1 MSPWLI
7 IRGTNGT
14 RLAAIMA
21 ENNTKF
27 TWGKFQFPP
36 EIRWLILEALTDDK
50 NCRLSNAAV
59 VSREWQA
66 VIEPKIFAYIRVTSQ
81 RIAQLNAMT
90 QRNRDHVRYIWFCIE
105 LEQYNCSKCDPFDP
119 RALQTSGRENKL
131 ILKSFQWLFT
141 ALTTWE
147 PNGSLTLD
155 ISLYS
160 KSDNEH
166 AFKYLTFMPDVA
178 GHQVEPMPITGS
190 EDTDKHRWNT
200 TALGSIPPERSL
212 HRLFGHCWAQTPKV
226 PAVTRL
232 EMRLQTYRRLE
243 TFTVS
248 QILSH
253 LPGLREFHYEIWM
266 QWFPEMHESWQQ
278 SLLHLLSATEGL
290 SKLTIFENSNQQY
303 PLYFLGE
310 TYPDHAPTIHLSQK
324 LARVN
329 LGVEVLSA
337 SFMVDAAEFF
347 SEFSTWPNLSHLTLT
362 SQLLAPTT
370 CPTQI
375 MDLLQAAA
383 SAACYMLKLKMMEIW
398 YGREGLATLFQYE
411 FIPGYLRQSVLTW
424 RATWRMIIQPRVI
437 EAWEGVVRSRGGYS
451 SGVDVVYESV
461 NEHITSHV
469 DAIVNLK
476 LSETVIRPISLQQIK
491 RDESFV
497 GSLTS
502 R

>member
-1 MSPWLI
+1 MIWS
-7 IRGTNGT
+7 
-14 RLAAIMA
+14 
-21 ENNTKF
+21 
-27 TWGKFQFPP
+27 QFSP
-36 EIRWLILEALTDDK
+36 EIKCMILEALTDDK

-66 VIEPKIFAYIRVTSQ
+66 IIEPHIFAYIRVTSQ

-90 QRNRDHVRYIWFCIE
+90 QRSRHHVRYIWFCIE
-105 LEQYNCSKCDPFDP
+105 LDRYNCRKCDSFDS
-119 RALQTSGRENKL
+119 RALETGDSENKL
-131 ILKSFQWLFT
+131 ILESFQSLFT

-166 AFKYLTFMPDVA
+166 AFKYLTFMPDA
-178 GHQVEPMPITGS
+178 TGHQVEPMSIAGS
-190 EDTDKHRWNT
+190 EEPDKHRWET
-200 TALGSIPPERSL
+200 TASGSIPPERSL
-212 HRLFGHCWAQTPKV
+212 ERLFGHVWLPIEDERECWAQTPNV
-226 PAVTRL
+226 AAVTRL
-232 EMRLQTYRRLE
+232 EIRLQTYRRWE

-253 LPGLREFHYEIWM
+253 LPGLREFHYEMWM
-266 QWFPEMHESWQQ
+266 QWYTEMHESWEQ
-278 SLLHLLSATEGL
+278 SLLELLSATEGL
-290 SKLTIFENSNQQY
+290 GRLTIFENSNQQY

-310 TYPDHAPTIHLSQK
+310 TWPAHAPTIHLSHK

-329 LGVEVLSA
+329 LGVEFLSA

-370 CPTQI
+370 CPTKI

-383 SAACYMLKLKMMEIW
+383 SAACYMPKLKIMEIW
-398 YGREGLATLFQYE
+398 YGREGLAALFKYE
-411 FIPGYLRQSVLTW
+411 FVPGYSRQSVVTW
-424 RATWRMIIQPRVI
+424 RATWGMSIEPRVI
-437 EAWEGVVRSRGGYS
+437 EAWESVIHSRGGYP
-451 SGVDVVYESV
+451 GGIDVAYEAV

-469 DAIVNLK
+469 DAIVSLK
-476 LSETVIRPISLQQIK
+476 LSETVLRPISLQQI
-491 RDESFV
+491 RREQSFFS
-497 GSLTS
+497 SLTI
-502 R
+502 

>member
-1 MSPWLI
+1 MIWS
-7 IRGTNGT
+7 
-14 RLAAIMA
+14 
-21 ENNTKF
+21 
-27 TWGKFQFPP
+27 QFPP
-36 EIRWLILEALTDDK
+36 EIKRMILEALTDDK

-66 VIEPKIFAYIRVTSQ
+66 VIEPHIFAYIRVTPQ

-90 QRNRDHVRYIWFCIE
+90 LRNRDHVRYIWFCIE
-105 LEQYNCSKCDPFDP
+105 LERYNCRECDSFDP
-119 RALQTSGRENKL
+119 RALQTSANENKL
-131 ILKSFQWLFT
+131 ILESFQSLFT
-141 ALTTWE
+141 ALNTWK
-147 PNGSLTLD
+147 PNGNLTLD

-166 AFKYLTFMPDVA
+166 AFKYLTFMPDA
-178 GHQVEPMPITGS
+178 TGHQVEPMSIAGS
-190 EDTDKHRWNT
+190 EEPDKHRWET

-212 HRLFGHCWAQTPKV
+212 ERLFGHVWLPIKYERECWAQTPKV

-232 EMRLQTYRRLE
+232 EMRLQTYRRWE
-243 TFTVS
+243 TVTVS

-266 QWFPEMHESWQQ
+266 QWFTEMHESWHE
-278 SLLHLLSATEGL
+278 SLLELLSATEGL
-290 SKLTIFENSNQQY
+290 GKLTIFENSNQQY

-310 TYPDHAPTIHLSQK
+310 TWPAHAPTIHLSQK

-329 LGVEVLSA
+329 VGVEVLSV

-347 SEFSTWPNLSHLTLT
+347 SEFSTTWPNLSHLTLT

-383 SAACYMLKLKMMEIW
+383 SAACYMPKLKMMEIW
-398 YGREGLATLFQYE
+398 YGREGLATLFKYE
-411 FIPGYLRQSVLTW
+411 FIPDYLRQSVVTW
-424 RATWRMIIQPRVI
+424 RATWCMSIQPRVI
-437 EAWEGVVRSRGGYS
+437 EAWEGVVRSRGRYPG
-451 SGVDVVYESV
+451 GVDVVYEAV

-469 DAIVNLK
+469 DAIVSLK
-476 LSETVIRPISLQQIK
+476 LSETVLRPISLQQIK
-491 RDESFV
+491 REQSFV
-497 GSLTS
+497 GSLTV
-502 R
+502 